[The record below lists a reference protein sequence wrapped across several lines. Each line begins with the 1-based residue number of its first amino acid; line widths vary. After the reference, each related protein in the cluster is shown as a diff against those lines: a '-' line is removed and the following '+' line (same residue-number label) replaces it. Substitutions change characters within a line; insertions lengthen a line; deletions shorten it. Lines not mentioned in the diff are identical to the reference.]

1 MEIFHKEKQIATL
14 GDIQKLKVNELKE
27 ILRCN
32 WESTSGTKADLVLK
46 VYAILMR
53 RVVRPAENCQE
64 NVDNHQDN
72 TENNGD
78 FKYEETLRTISAL
91 GWSTD
96 LRQLPE
102 LNFIQLYNYLVVSTR
117 KYRHIVPKETNYKKL
132 KSYQFFSEGNVKR
145 LESKIHGGKTV

>member
-1 MEIFHKEKQIATL
+1 MVIFHKEKQIATL
-14 GDIQKLKVNELKE
+14 EDIQKLKVNELKE

-32 WESTSGTKADLVLK
+32 SESTSGTKADLVLK

-53 RVVRPAENCQE
+53 SVVRPAENCQE

-78 FKYEETLRTISAL
+78 FRYDETLRTISVL

-102 LNFIQLYNYLVVSTR
+102 LNFTQLYN
-117 KYRHIVPKETNYKKL
+117 
-132 KSYQFFSEGNVKR
+132 R
-145 LESKIHGGKTV
+145 LLSIY